1 MVTILSRK
9 HIRYD
14 SQGRDV
20 ARVSISVANT
30 AELPTKYA
38 ISNLVIAEGS
48 RAWDISTGTRYGF
61 VDNQGWKKQA
71 TVINPM
77 VVKGRVDDVTDLPS
91 TAEPGWVYLVGPSSS
106 DNLDEYMYTESGVWD
121 PIGSTSVTIEIDDAL
136 STTSENP
143 VQNKVVT
150 SAINDKASTSSVTA
164 LSAILT
170 PMSETEYEY
179 LVTKDRPLYFIY
191 DDSV

>member
-14 SQGRDV
+14 DQGRDV

-30 AELPTKYA
+30 AELPTKYD
-38 ISNLVIAEGS
+38 ISNMVIAEGS

-170 PMSETEYEY
+170 PMSETEYES

>member
-14 SQGRDV
+14 AQGRDV

-38 ISNLVIAEGS
+38 ISNTVIAEAS

-61 VDNQGWKKQA
+61 VDSQGWKKQA
-71 TVINPM
+71 TIINPM

-91 TAEPGWVYLVGPSSS
+91 NAEPGWVYLVGPSSS
-106 DNLDEYMYTESGVWD
+106 DNLDEYLYTESGVWD

-150 SAINDKASTSSVTA
+150 SAINDKASTASVTA

-170 PMSETEYEY
+170 PMSETEYES